1 MDSWAEVICRRPLT
15 KPLAPLD
22 NTHICP
28 DVVAVDSPE
37 NPHRIDIYIW
47 HLIPDFLLSMLNAI
61 STTHQII
68 RSQPINVLLTD
79 NTATYSE
86 GSAADKQVTRLESF
100 HHPLITKV
108 YRYQH
113 QALQGINGCLQIMQT
128 ELTDMAIALIALLL
142 MAQVTFI
149 LTCVFI
155 LQSLLTLL
163 TGPTIC
169 TWRLAGSLE
178 GHQTACRHPRRVH

>member
-1 MDSWAEVICRRPLT
+1 MGSCAEVMCRKPLT
-15 KPLAPLD
+15 KPLAPIV

-47 HLIPDFLLSMLNAI
+47 HLIPDLLLSMLNAI

-79 NTATYSE
+79 NTATYWE
-86 GSAADKQVTRLESF
+86 RSAVDKQVTRLESF
-100 HHPLITKV
+100 NHPLITKV
-108 YRYQH
+108 YWYQH

-142 MAQVTFI
+142 MAQVVFI
-149 LTCVFI
+149 LTCVF
-155 LQSLLTLL
+155 TL
-163 TGPTIC
+163 
-169 TWRLAGSLE
+169 
-178 GHQTACRHPRRVH
+178 